1 MGTSVWVLRRDAVD
15 QEDDF
20 DHSKIFDVSEQLDQV
35 AATLGVRKVSE
46 FFDWTDFDTS
56 MSSEEPLEDYEYV
69 AAAKWFDP
77 QEAIPAL
84 EALLSHLKE
93 EPGAAVHF
101 GESPEVTVTL
111 VQELEDVLN
120 KVKRAATDGSS
131 FNLCVVM

>member
-20 DHSKIFDVSEQLDQV
+20 DHSKMFDVSEQLDQM

-46 FFDWTDFDTS
+46 FFDWTDFDAS
-56 MSSEEPLEDYEYV
+56 MSSDEPLEDYEYV
-69 AAAKWFDP
+69 ASAKWFDP

-93 EPGAAVHF
+93 DPGAAVHF
-101 GESPEVTVTL
+101 GESPELAEAL

-120 KVKRAATDGSS
+120 KVRRAASDGST